1 MLHFL
6 ATAMG
11 VRVTSERLRGASAI
25 ACFSSF
31 VLLAIGCEGSLKQTS
46 LDGGTP
52 LEASTL
58 PSDAGGETP
67 DAQISDRDASSPLD
81 AGAIA
86 DSGQA
91 TGCGS
96 TLATPIR
103 TLFIGNSQI
112 DFWNM
117 ARLVSSLSESANAN
131 CPRIMG
137 ERYTLGG
144 ANLRDLW
151 EQSLPDGRRLPTTIA
166 GGNYDVIVITESIDL
181 AEFVP
186 APFPAQF
193 VDYATRIIEASRAAG
208 ATPILY
214 ASPYIERAD
223 RRGFHGQADPQI
235 ELGRELGVTV
245 ATGGLAWLR
254 VWEELPTVDL
264 YYRDRQHPGWKG
276 SYISALVIY
285 SAITGATPI
294 GLTRMPVSQC
304 EDGFCPPISEIE
316 ADVFQRAAWE
326 EVQAR

>member
-1 MLHFL
+1 MHVACMLQFL

-11 VRVTSERLRGASAI
+11 ARM
-25 ACFSSF
+25 SSKRF
-31 VLLAIGCEGSLKQTS
+31 RAAGVIVCLSGWVCALGCDGSLVQTS
-46 LDGGTP
+46 LDGGTL
-52 LEASTL
+52 LEAGPL
-58 PSDAGGETP
+58 PSDAGDETP
-67 DAQISDRDASSPLD
+67 DARASSPLD
-81 AGAIA
+81 ANTAG
-86 DSGQA
+86 DSDRP

-96 TLATPIR
+96 ALAAPIR
-103 TLFIGNSQI
+103 ALFIGNSQI

-117 ARLVSSLSESANAN
+117 ARLVSSLSESAGAT

-151 EQSLPDGRRLPTTIA
+151 EQPLPDGRRLPTTI
-166 GGNYDVIVITESIDL
+166 GSGDYDVVVITESIDL

-214 ASPYIERAD
+214 ASPYVERVD
-223 RRGFHGQADPQI
+223 RRGFHAQADPQI
-235 ELGRELGVTV
+235 ELGRALGVAV

-264 YYRDRQHPGWKG
+264 YFRDRQHPGWKG

-285 SAITGATPI
+285 STITGASPI
-294 GLTRMPVSQC
+294 GLSRMPVSQC
-304 EDGFCPPISEIE
+304 EDGFCPPISELE
-316 ADVFQRAAWE
+316 ADIFQRAAWD
-326 EVQAR
+326 EVQAH